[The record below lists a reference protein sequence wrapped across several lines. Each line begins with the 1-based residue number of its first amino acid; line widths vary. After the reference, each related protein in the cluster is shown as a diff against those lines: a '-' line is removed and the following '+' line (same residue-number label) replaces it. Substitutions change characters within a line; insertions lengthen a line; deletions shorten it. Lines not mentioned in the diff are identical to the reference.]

1 MQPHARLLEHPTANG
16 NHQSGFFGELNKTA
30 RPHQAAFGVIPADQS
45 LRCKWDSRLIDL
57 QLEIKFELRFL
68 DRFSQVTLEL
78 GAFSNGLLHA
88 VIKKA
93 QPIATLVLGLIHRDV
108 GLFEQ
113 FVKFGLVFAKQSD
126 ANAARTV
133 MRMRLELKRFVQAC
147 KDFFPHRFGAGA
159 SLERMRTQIRENDQK
174 LVSAQARH
182 DIAFT
187 HALEQTLGHL
197 LQQQITNTMTTRII

>member
-1 MQPHARLLEHPTANG
+1 M
-16 NHQSGFFGELNKTA
+16 
-30 RPHQAAFGVIPADQS
+30 IPADQS
-45 LRCKWDSRLIDL
+45 LRSEWDSRLINL
-57 QLEIKFELRFL
+57 QLKIEFELRFL
-68 DRFSQVTLEL
+68 DRLSQIALEL
-78 GAFSNGLLHA
+78 GPFSNGLLHA

-159 SLERMRTQIRENDQK
+159 SLERMRTQIGEDDQK

-182 DIAFT
+182 DIALAHT
-187 HALEQTLGHL
+187 LEQPLSDL
-197 LQQQITNTMTTRII
+197 LQQQITDTVATRVIQNFEIIKVDEEQRTVLATAGA